1 MKNIQIA
8 ETRLLQSNQL
18 SKAKLLEALDQ
29 FQNKAIDFGEL
40 FLQQSVYESWGMDEQ
55 IVKIG
60 TYSEEQGIGIRAI
73 TGEET
78 SFAYSDSI
86 SEASLNNTIEKVLA
100 GHKSN
105 PRNLINKLEGP
116 IEHSDLY
123 SNENPL
129 TNFTD
134 DEKINLL
141 KKMDTYA
148 RQLDSRIEEVSLSL
162 SGEYDIILVA
172 ATDGTYQGDVR
183 PLVRFNV
190 SVTLKEGG
198 EREKFSSG
206 GGTRGGYGYFTQDV
220 LEGYIQKAVNGAVQ
234 NLLAIEAPAGKMPVV
249 LGSGWPGVLLHE
261 AVGHGLEGDFN
272 RKESSSFSGKIGE
285 KVASELCTVIDDGTI
300 QNRRGSLSIDDEGIP
315 SQKTT
320 LIEKGIL
327 KEYIQDKLNASLMGM
342 SVTGNGRR
350 ESYAHLP
357 LPRMTNTYMLPGEST
372 LEEMIQ
378 SVDKGIYAVN
388 FNGGQVDITSGQFVF
403 VADEAYMIEE
413 GKVTKPIKGATLI
426 GNGLEVM
433 QKIKMVG
440 NDFAL
445 DSGVGVCGKEGQSV
459 PVGVGQPS
467 LLISELTV
475 GGNQ

>member
-8 ETRLLQSNQL
+8 EAQLLQSNQL

-55 IVKIG
+55 IIKIG
-60 TYSEEQGIGIRAI
+60 TYSEEQGIGVRAI

-86 SEASLNNTIEKVLA
+86 SETSLNNTIEKVLA

-105 PRNLINKLEGP
+105 PINLMDKLENP
-116 IEHSDLY
+116 IEYSDLY

-148 RQLDSRIEEVSLSL
+148 RQFDSRVEEVSLSL

-190 SVTLKEGG
+190 SVTLKEGN
-198 EREKFSSG
+198 EREKFSAG
-206 GGTRGGYGYFTQDV
+206 GGTRGGYGYFTQEI
-220 LEGYIQKAVNGAVQ
+220 LEGYIQKAVNGSVQ
-234 NLLAIEAPAGKMPVV
+234 NLSAIEAPAGKMPVV